1 MYTLAIND
9 KDIINDKE
17 LEKIIEENDISNY
30 NVSEDE
36 LLQTEV
42 LICENCMHPNIIGRE
57 KFNRRTKEV
66 KHIKV
71 DTVVNAALTYFLKLN
86 RLDSNAGIAY
96 LLMNNKGNSRIL
108 SDIPKR
114 KGRKFRSDKIVESIN
129 EG

>member
-1 MYTLAIND
+1 LPDSIIND

-17 LEKIIEENDISNY
+17 LEKIIKENDISSY
-30 NVSEDE
+30 NVSEEE

-42 LICENCMHPNIIGRE
+42 NICENCMHPNIIGRE

-66 KHIKV
+66 KHIKL
-71 DTVVNAALTYFLKLN
+71 DTVVNAAFTHFLKLH

-96 LLMNNKGNSRIL
+96 LLMNNKEGTIL
-108 SDIPKR
+108 TDIPKR
-114 KGRKFRSDKIVESIN
+114 KGRKFRSNKIMDSIS